1 MSKLNE
7 FIATVKNGLQ
17 QSHNF
22 DVQFLTNIGGDNR
35 QLSLLCDEV
44 TVPGMTLASNTVFTF
59 GESRE
64 VVYNRTFEPANFTF
78 MVDINSNVM
87 NFFRN
92 WMDNII
98 DPKTRLTK
106 YYDTYATPS
115 KVVIQHLNAE
125 KQPVYSVTLHEAFPK
140 SLNSYTLSNAGKDV
154 LRYSVTMNYK
164 YWDKSNL
171 VTAPVTSPRITQSIN
186 GGTPR

>member
-1 MSKLNE
+1 MANLNE
-7 FIATVKNGLQ
+7 FIATVKGGLQ

-22 DVQFLTNIGGDNR
+22 DVQFLTNIGGNSR

-44 TVPGMTLASNTVFTF
+44 TVPGMTLASNTVFSF

-64 VVYNRTFEPANFTF
+64 VVYNRTFEPATFTF

-87 NFFRN
+87 NYFRN

-98 DPKTRLTK
+98 NPNTRLAN
-106 YYDTYATPS
+106 YYDNYAKAS
-115 KVVIQHLNAE
+115 RVVIQHLNAE

-164 YWDKSNL
+164 YWDKSS
-171 VTAPVTSPRITQSIN
+171 VATPPVTSPRIPTSIS
-186 GGTPR
+186 GGTPV